1 MLKRP
6 DNSVLR
12 MKLLKTDSSFGFLR
26 LIFSTNLEDFISNKI
41 NEQTDY
47 ELIIHSENGIALRK
61 INNNGIANKD
71 SFQFIDMDIRSFFH
85 ETTNIDIVFLNKT
98 IYINSN
104 DDDFD
109 SSIKI
114 HIDVP
119 ENIRFISFDSMKSTH
134 IEVKELRLM
143 NIVDN
148 TLMHKIY
155 VYEKTHLLGDNATYI
170 EEQNNGDHCD
180 DVNTNRTSVIEYKC
194 DKTGNYDIIV
204 QYK

>member
-1 MLKRP
+1 MLKRSN
-6 DNSVLR
+6 NSVLR
-12 MKLLKTDSSFGFLR
+12 MKLSKTDSSFGFLR
-26 LIFSTNLEDFISNKI
+26 LIFSTNLEDFIYNKI

>member
-1 MLKRP
+1 MLKRSN
-6 DNSVLR
+6 NSVLR
-12 MKLLKTDSSFGFLR
+12 MKLSKTDSSFGFLR
-26 LIFSTNLEDFISNKI
+26 LIFSTNLEDFIYNKI

-85 ETTNIDIVFLNKT
+85 ETTNLDIIFLNKT

-114 HIDVP
+114 HIDIS

-134 IEVKELRLM
+134 VEVKDLRLI
-143 NIVDN
+143 NVVDN
-148 TLMHKIY
+148 IFLHKIL
-155 VYEKTHLLGDNATYI
+155 VYEKTHLLGDNSTYI
-170 EEQNNGDHCD
+170 EEQINGDHCD
-180 DVNTNRTSVIEYKC
+180 DINTNRTSVIEYKC

-204 QYK
+204 HYK